1 MALPTNILQQVRTY
15 NDAKIGAL
23 LNQNCFIP
31 TLNTMFKDYEVAK
44 NLGDTV
50 DIELPNRAMS
60 GDGLVVSF
68 APVNQTFQPLKV
80 DQAAYS
86 ANAFTAQQFMF
97 NAEQYMQKFGLARV
111 MELGAKVEK
120 NVARNATSSVPVMTV
135 NSQGESV
142 PTGALHTESGPF
154 RFFGDGVTAINSF
167 QQLARMEALFRNYG
181 AARGT
186 LKVYLDDISPVEIVG
201 TGLTQFTLE
210 RNNELANSW
219 DLGTYK
225 GSDARYYKSNFLPI
239 HYAGN
244 AGNEADTLTLVS
256 TNDPT
261 GVAVTQLTFSGIS
274 TNVGAF
280 KSGDLLQFDLDTGLV
295 YLTYVGHSPS
305 RNLVQV
311 RVTADADGTTGTAT
325 VAITPTLSWQPGLN
339 QNLNKPLVA
348 GMTAAA
354 LPDHRAGLVVGGD
367 CFFLAMPAL
376 PDLRPYDTNTS
387 TDKETGVSLRNYFGS
402 GFGNNQT
409 GYVDDCIWATTL
421 WPESCMRLVMP
432 I

>member
-1 MALPTNILQQVRTY
+1 MTVPVNVLQQVRTY
-15 NDAKIGAL
+15 NDAKLGAL

-31 TLNTMFKDYEVAK
+31 TLNTMFKDFQVAK

-50 DIELPNRAMS
+50 DIELPNRATT
-60 GDGLVVSF
+60 GRGLVVTF
-68 APVNQTFQPLKV
+68 NGVNQTFQPLKV

-97 NAEQYMQKFGLARV
+97 NAKDYMQKFGLARV
-111 MELGAKVEK
+111 MELGAEIES
-120 NVARNATSSVPVMTV
+120 NVALNAISAVPVMNIV
-135 NSQGESV
+135 NGQSV

-181 AARGT
+181 SAPGT
-186 LKVYLDDISPVEIVG
+186 LDVYLDDISPVEIVG
-201 TGLTQFTLE
+201 SGLTQFTLE

-219 DLGTYK
+219 DLGSYK
-225 GSDARYYKSNFLPI
+225 GSNSRYYKSNLLPI
-239 HYAGN
+239 HTAGHAGN
-244 AGNEADTLTLVS
+244 DGDTLTLVS

-261 GVAVTQLTFSGIS
+261 GNAVTQLTFSGLTS
-274 TNVGAF
+274 TTGAF
-280 KSGDLLQFDLDTGLV
+280 KAGDLIQFDADTGMV
-295 YLTYVGHSPS
+295 YLTYVGHKPS

-311 RVTADADGTTGTAT
+311 RVTADADASAGSAT
-325 VAITPTLSWQPGLN
+325 VPITPTLSWQPGLN
-339 QNLNKPLVA
+339 QNLNIPLAA

-354 LPDHRAGLVVGGD
+354 LPTHRAGLVVGGK

-421 WPESCMRLVMP
+421 WPEGCMRLVMP
-432 I
+432 V